1 MARPASPQL
10 TEAEQRIMEVLWTRG
25 EASVREITD
34 ALHAEFGLAYTT
46 VLTTIGIMADK
57 GHVDFRK
64 AGRAHIYSPV
74 LTRDGARNQ
83 ALGSMVRT
91 LFGGSA
97 QSLAQHLVRAE
108 KLSLQDIEDLRAAVL
123 EQSGPDGAGEKNPDG
138 EAR

>member
-10 TEAEQRIMEVLWTRG
+10 TEAEQRIMTVLWARG
-25 EASVREITD
+25 EASVREITE

-46 VLTTIGIMADK
+46 VLTTIGIMTEK

-64 AGRAHIYSPV
+64 SGRAHIYSAR
-74 LTRDGARNQ
+74 LSREGARSQ

-108 KLSLQDIEDLRAAVL
+108 KLTLQDIEDLRAAVL
-123 EQSGPDGAGEKNPDG
+123 EETDSDDAAAETPDG
-138 EAR
+138 EAK

>member
-1 MARPASPQL
+1 MARPSSAQL
-10 TEAEQRIMEVLWTRG
+10 TEAEQRIMTVLWTRG

-57 GHVDFRK
+57 GYVDFRK
-64 AGRAHIYSPV
+64 SGRAHIYSAL

-108 KLSLQDIEDLRAAVL
+108 KLTLQDIEDLRAAVL
-123 EQSGPDGAGEKNPDG
+123 EETGADRAADENPDG
-138 EAR
+138 EAK